1 MSLLP
6 LARFFIILGI
16 AFLVVGGL
24 LFLAA
29 RMGHSLLNLPGDIRI
44 ERGNLTCVLALGTS
58 ILLSILLTVGLN
70 LLARLLNR

>member
-6 LARFFIILGI
+6 LARFFVILGVV
-16 AFLVVGGL
+16 FLIVGGL
-24 LFLAA
+24 LYLMAKVGFPLF
-29 RMGHSLLNLPGDIRI
+29 NLPGDIRI
-44 ERGNLTCVLALGTS
+44 ERQNYTCVVALGTS